1 MMSTKIIVASALA
14 AVANADIYL
23 HNMRGSN
30 NRLDEARRDRNN
42 ANRVFD
48 SQNNNRGGS
57 NVGSLYYYEN
67 EKVPMEWTNQHGC
80 GNSANDCQLV
90 VQYMCDQ
97 RLRDGVT
104 TRTIPQTPAQ
114 CLNNDCNNDVRFG
127 MHESYDYYMN
137 CKYRYRNRG
146 LFNADRNLNGNTA
159 RFTRQNNN
167 GNRRGYEC
175 PEERDNYPYWHP
187 TPWIDLAVY
196 TNDASRC
203 ASYRANS
210 ENVVGRHFCSIPDAW
225 YHHMVRQG
233 GNGNNGFIPN
243 TEDTCMALNGP
254 GSQMI
259 TYLEQQ
265 AAAATAEQT
274 AKVGAELRRCNDQM
288 EDIMELCNT
297 GNGSSVADGNCPQYD
312 AIFSAVSVSDP
323 IADRDWLVQDDLTSE
338 CPVCPPSIPSK
349 HPYSDCALCGP
360 ASCTTASFREPI
372 NGTCPMGFVED
383 NSSMWCVTPACGD
396 GIYTTRTQTELQA
409 IDTCRSNLLTAK
421 FLVREAASGIKL
433 CSAREITSADCLVR
447 SSFAEWKLSQPHSAT
462 IPSAVAPYCQQSRWS
477 RPNHLGNGI
486 GGQQNGHNLTM
497 PSHFHPRCALRLR
510 YNITTKDYGR
520 LDPHNSGQV
529 NATMNKDNGNNPA
542 KVNIGANFGLA
553 TINSQMPYRNARG
566 YLWKNNP
573 KVSIFDFDKTVMYC
587 TNNNLVQNGDVT
599 RCSEAGVGWR
609 QCATEGGTCPCQGF
623 VRYGH
628 TRRNTPMFA
637 EPLAVSGS
645 VSCTNDVFGD
655 PYPGRQKICQ
665 CLEGSTDIA
674 TTTILPQPTQAMT
687 AFCPSTHPLPVYSDA
702 DGSIVTVTSSGCISC
717 RNPANTTDDQNGH
730 GCAPY
735 NQNNLQRQNGNDNDN
750 DNSEDEDFRLQLA
763 INTNQF
769 GRTFQD
775 RSHSYSVRAQPD
787 EMKSECIRIYAL
799 NVRGKRGNVVQTFPG
814 TEYDFVP
821 NILEVSRGD
830 CVHFQWTGSNTN
842 PNNNDGQGKQGTD
855 RHNVALLEKVRG
867 EGGRGV
873 SEFGG
878 KGQDGTTW
886 TTADMEPGYEGFVVD
901 AAATMFDM
909 QCSTVD
915 RRARGIV
922 YNVPEA
928 GWQCCSSCINSVGTD
943 KIVQKGANGA
953 CPANYSPDS
962 NGCNVCV
969 LNTATCTFENRVTN
983 LPTFSGIGVV
993 NQDPGFDGFSPT
1005 QIGSPDSLKYG
1016 SWGGS
1021 HPEHLDN
1028 VTAWQVW
1035 GITRSQANNLATL
1048 KDVQFRGE
1056 MSELDD
1062 AGTYFDMRPHR
1073 ISGALGAFYYMCTR
1087 NNNFSNRSQK
1097 GKMVV
1102 TQSVLER
1109 QPCSEIGCSVDT
1121 ANEMTLDIETLEARI
1136 DIPPNALNRPT
1147 QVGVEVMVNAGM
1159 EDGASDVVMIS
1170 NDGPLSST
1178 KIAKNVMMNRENPDP
1193 VNPDPVNPDR
1203 REERSLRSRRDTA
1216 AASGLWVWVDMAGG
1230 GAQIDIHLKS
1240 PDSAVLSNMAK
1251 EQAMWL
1257 GWSPIVCIDLMWG
1270 DEVLNGNYTLQQWD
1284 DIKLEW
1290 PLAVANREGVMSA
1303 LESNNL
1309 WVQVTFP
1316 NRTRDVA
1323 GNIVYDKGMC
1333 TGAQYKANS
1342 VTMPDSGQPMTI
1354 SIPTAAALS
1363 YGPVYHWPSTPRNQ
1377 RCMAANNCDFASND
1391 RTEMEATCS
1400 GGTCSFPCT
1409 KNCDGYY
1416 QVSSQN
1422 QMPIIIGITIG
1433 ALLVAAMFLGS
1444 AFYFRRNPEKWEALK
1459 SYGPTKYVA
1468 LKRSMQDRL

>member
-1 MMSTKIIVASALA
+1 M
-14 AVANADIYL
+14 
-23 HNMRGSN
+23 
-30 NRLDEARRDRNN
+30 
-42 ANRVFD
+42 FD

-67 EKVPMEWTNQHGC
+67 EKVPLEWTNQHGC

-90 VQYMCDQ
+90 IQYMCDE

-114 CLNNDCNNDVRFG
+114 CLNNDCNTDVRYG

-137 CKYRYRNRG
+137 CRYRYRNRG

-187 TPWIDLAVY
+187 TPWVDMAVY

-203 ASYRANS
+203 AAYRANS
-210 ENVVGRHFCSIPDAW
+210 ENVIGRHFCAMPDSW
-225 YHHMVRQG
+225 YHHMIRQG

-243 TEDTCMALNGP
+243 TMETCAALNNP
-254 GSQMI
+254 GSAMI

-265 AAAATAEQT
+265 AADNQAAQA
-274 AKVGAELRRCNDQM
+274 ALVSAELRRCNDQM
-288 EDIMELCNT
+288 EEIMELCDIGT
-297 GNGSSVADGNCPQYD
+297 NGSSSVADGSCDRYTSIFNVPTTT
-312 AIFSAVSVSDP
+312 AISDRQWLLA
-323 IADRDWLVQDDLTSE
+323 ADLLGE
-338 CPVCPPSIPSK
+338 CPVCPTESATPSQ

-360 ASCTTASFREPI
+360 ATCTAAQFSEPV
-372 NGTCPMGFVED
+372 NGTCPMGFIQD
-383 NSSMWCVTPACGD
+383 NSSMWCVAPECGD
-396 GIYTTRTQTELQA
+396 GIYTTRTQAQLLAT
-409 IDTCRSNLLTAK
+409 DTCRSTLMTEK
-421 FLVREAASGIKL
+421 YLVRESNGIKL
-433 CSAREITSADCLVR
+433 CSAREIASSDCLVR
-447 SSFAEWKLSQPHSAT
+447 SSFSEWKLSLPHSAT
-462 IPSAVAPYCQQSRWS
+462 IPSAVAPYCQQSQWS

-486 GGQQNGHNLTM
+486 GGHTNGHNLTM
-497 PSHFHPRCALRLR
+497 PSHYHPRCALRIR
-510 YNITTKDYGR
+510 YNITTKDYGM
-520 LDPHNSGQV
+520 LNPHDSGMV
-529 NATMNKDNGNNPA
+529 NASMNKANGNNPA
-542 KVNIGANFGLA
+542 KVNVGANYGVA
-553 TINSQMPYRNARG
+553 PIASDMPYRNARG

-573 KVSIFDFDKTVMYC
+573 KVSIFDFDKTVMFC
-587 TNNNLVQNGDVT
+587 MNSNLIQAIRGEDDLT
-599 RCSEAGVGWR
+599 MCSAGGEGWR
-609 QCATEGGTCPCQGF
+609 QCATERGTCPCDGF

-628 TRRNTPMFA
+628 TQGNTLRFTDPMA
-637 EPLAVSGS
+637 ISGS

-665 CLEGSTDIA
+665 CSTDAAA
-674 TTTILPQPTQAMT
+674 TAVLTAPIRAMS
-687 AFCPSTHPLPVYSDA
+687 AFCPATHPMPQYAA
-702 DGSIVTVTSSGCISC
+702 DGAIVTTDGAALNAGTNCILC
-717 RNPANTTDDQNGH
+717 TNAGGTTKAGR
-730 GCAPY
+730 GCATF
-735 NQNNLQRQNGNDNDN
+735 NTNDLQRQGGNDNGD
-750 DNSEDEDFRLQLA
+750 DNSPDNDFRLQLA

-775 RSHSYSVRAQPD
+775 RSHSYSVRPQPD
-787 EMKSECIRIYAL
+787 EMKSDCKRIYAL

-873 SEFGG
+873 SEYGG

-886 TTADMEPGYEGFVVD
+886 TTMDMEPGYEGFERD

-909 QCSTVD
+909 QCNTVD
-915 RRARGIV
+915 RRAGGMV
-922 YNVPEA
+922 FNVPEA
-928 GWQCCSSCINSVGTD
+928 GWQCCSSCNHMDGSSTS
-943 KIVQKGANGA
+943 KIVQMGANGA
-953 CPANYSPDS
+953 CPASYSPDAS
-962 NGCNVCV
+962 GCNVCV
-969 LNTATCTFENRVTN
+969 LNSATCSFENRMTN
-983 LPTFSGIGVV
+983 PVIFGGIGVV
-993 NQDPGFDGFSPT
+993 PQNPDFAGFSQD
-1005 QIGSPDSLKYG
+1005 QIGAPDAMKFG
-1016 SWGGS
+1016 SWGTS

-1035 GITRSQANNLATL
+1035 GISRSQANNLATL

-1062 AGTYFDMRPHR
+1062 AGTYFDMAPHR

-1102 TQSVLER
+1102 TDAVMER

-1147 QVGVEVMVNAGM
+1147 EVGVEVMVNAGM
-1159 EDGASDVVMIS
+1159 TDGASDVVMIS

-1178 KIAKNVMMNRENPDP
+1178 KLAENVMMDNTRMDP
-1193 VNPDPVNPDR
+1193 AADPAR
-1203 REERSLRSRRDTA
+1203 REERSRREIAED
-1216 AASGLWVWVDMAGG
+1216 SGLWVWVDMAGG
-1230 GAQIDIHLKS
+1230 AQQIDIHLKS
-1240 PDSAVLSNMAK
+1240 PNSSLLSNQAK
-1251 EQAMWL
+1251 AQAMWL
-1257 GWSPIVCIDLMWG
+1257 GWSPLVCIDLMWG
-1270 DEVLNGNYTLQQWD
+1270 DSSLSSNFTLQRWD
-1284 DIKLEW
+1284 DIKHEW
-1290 PLAVANREGVMSA
+1290 PLPVANREGVMTA

-1316 NRTRDVA
+1316 ARGTDA
-1323 GNIVYDKGMC
+1323 DGNVVYDNAASGC

-1342 VTMPDSGQPMTI
+1342 VTTPGSGMPMTI

-1377 RCMAANNCDFASND
+1377 RCMAANNCDFASDD
-1391 RTEMEATCS
+1391 RTEMEASCA
-1400 GGTCSFPCT
+1400 GGSCTFPCT

-1433 ALLVAAMFLGS
+1433 ALLVASMFLGS
-1444 AFYFRRNPEKWEALK
+1444 AFYFRRNPEKWEAMK